1 MIKLDDKTHAL
12 AVDGL
17 LDARELLVNSPGR
30 YARHLRGV
38 AGLSILGDGAIAVNL
53 DLAQLLAGGAR
64 APKGD
69 STAKSADQQITLPGV
84 LIVDDSLSVRNS
96 LVQLMRDAGYRA
108 ETARDGIDAIDTL
121 NTFKPDVL
129 LTDLEMPNMNGVEL
143 AYHIREREDMKELP
157 IIMITSRSQD
167 KHRRM
172 AEQAGVD
179 TYITKPY
186 NDSDLLQ
193 TIRRTITH

>member
-1 MIKLDDKTHAL
+1 M
-12 AVDGL
+12 
-17 LDARELLVNSPGR
+17 
-30 YARHLRGV
+30 

-53 DLAQLLAGGAR
+53 DLPTCSQAAR
-64 APKGD
+64 AATMTG
-69 STAKSADQQITLPGV
+69 TAARNESQQIDLPSV

-121 NTFKPDVL
+121 NTFKPDVV

-143 AYHIREREDMKELP
+143 TYHLREREDMKGMP

-186 NDSDLLQ
+186 NDGDLLQ
-193 TIRRTITH
+193 TIRRTITP